1 MLVGSTVV
9 GSLQLDVKDNTP
21 DGQYGD
27 ISKVKKMMLYSETR
41 RDGEQ

>member
-9 GSLQLDVKDNTP
+9 GSLQLDVEDNTP

-27 ISKVKKMMLYSETR
+27 ISYVKWMILHSKTR
-41 RDGEQ
+41 RDG